1 MKYVP
6 ENIEKYDWVDTSLD
20 FISIINSDTDFEQLI
35 CDAYNSSHIN
45 DEDFTEWTKE
55 YLKENDILDYY
66 SEEIKEDFIMHCHI
80 KFSNQDYF
88 MNEDF
93 SSSETFVDRFTDY
106 MTSHTI
112 YTWIFSDDMYR
123 LNMQFLYKEIYY
135 LEMQLREVLSYIYI
149 K

>member
-1 MKYVP
+1 
-6 ENIEKYDWVDTSLD
+6 
-20 FISIINSDTDFEQLI
+20 
-35 CDAYNSSHIN
+35 
-45 DEDFTEWTKE
+45 
-55 YLKENDILDYY
+55 
-66 SEEIKEDFIMHCHI
+66 MHCHI

-149 K
+149 KEFYPDLENFHKHLKEQPK